1 MFIAGGGVALL
12 HASEE
17 LEKLQAMNIGEK
29 IGVKLLQHAVKVFI
43 FIFCFFNFLIVCFFR
58 H

>member
-17 LEKLQAMNIGEK
+17 LEKLPAMNIGEK
-29 IGVKLLQHAVKVFI
+29 IGVKLLQHAVKVF
-43 FIFCFFNFLIVCFFR
+43 FSFYFLIVCFFR